1 MMYLL
6 YQETEKTRWKPAL
19 ASERDTIA
27 KTRKPALVSVL
38 DVDNSF
44 DSDLTREE
52 TLSLRYRGP
61 FYVDFDAPDI
71 DEATTQ
77 FKLFLVN
84 LQAKGVNLDM
94 LRLFATGKKGYH
106 IEVPAQIFMGKV
118 AENGTLNLPSIYR
131 EMAYSLYVET
141 LDMNVYS
148 SNRGRMWRCPNV
160 KRTDN
165 GQYKVQISAE
175 EAMAMDPELYEQL
188 CSSPRNSLPIE
199 APTLN
204 PDLGLLYAQSRD
216 KVDKAIVKRKS
227 KKHVDS
233 PLLKFKG
240 GWPETFEG
248 ILAGATIKESVG
260 WNLIS
265 MQLAITA
272 SELGISEEKLLADA
286 EGVINCHESD
296 SSRYNT
302 PLKRKRDLQSMFR
315 YVSGNPCYEFSI
327 GAVLALLL
335 PEVRANADITF
346 GEYVPDAPVK
356 VAPKQTSA
364 SADNTPGPDEPE
376 QQEEPVE
383 QTGALRVSKA
393 GIFVRSDE
401 GFRNICDV
409 GLTGP
414 IGMFGV
420 DGDQIGYELQV
431 TLDGKDRGRK
441 FLPMSALAT
450 RGQFNGWT
458 LTMGASMRGTD
469 MHTSALADTFRK
481 GSKNNNVY
489 AVEREGID
497 VVTRRGGSPD
507 VIWAS
512 PDKVVCLTSDT
523 QYRFHGKHTD
533 GGSFN
538 TDLMFADDLTTDD
551 EAFVVNLLQINT
563 DTNLAKLLGWFSAAF
578 LNQLI
583 RKQFKRFPSMQVFGQ
598 AGAGK
603 SMTVILLNHLHYWQ
617 REPRQFSATGQTMYP
632 LISAAATSASVPFVI
647 EEVKARQMSKYAKD
661 FLQNL
666 LRGNYTGDS
675 YQRGSV
681 NRDKSGGGITVSD
694 YANTAPVAFIG
705 EAIEDQS
712 AILERCLIVAMSK
725 SDRQGRSESFEY
737 CLSNAPTMGKIGRQ
751 MALAALTMDV
761 ADLTDNLKA
770 NFKAVSGQV
779 PQAIVDASSRPAFN
793 LAVAITGLQFMG
805 KTLGNIF
812 GNLFDSRIA
821 EIQEAVMGHVMDSI
835 PKNMAEASRVL
846 DTMAALTRNTDQ
858 HLQMVEGIDYLVNR
872 DGTLELKVRSAYDK
886 YVRYQ
891 RSLGMEVLFD
901 TFTSFMTSLANYGGT
916 IQRACP
922 GSILHD
928 SPRAIVYKLKL
939 SYLDDE
945 GIDSFESSG
954 T

>member
-1 MMYLL
+1 MLYML
-6 YQETEKTRWKPAL
+6 YQLTEKSTWLPAL
-19 ASERDTIA
+19 ASERDNIA

-44 DSDLTREE
+44 DADLTREE

-61 FYVDFDAPDI
+61 FYVDFDAADI

-77 FKLFLVN
+77 FKLFLIN

-94 LRLFATGKKGYH
+94 LKLFATGKKGYH
-106 IEVPAQIFMGKV
+106 IEVPPQIFMGKV
-118 AENGTLNLPSIYR
+118 PDNGILNLPSIYR
-131 EMAYSLYVET
+131 EMAFSLYVET
-141 LDMNVYS
+141 LDLRVYS
-148 SNRGRMWRCPNV
+148 SSRGRMWRCPNV

-175 EAMAMDPELYEQL
+175 EALAMDPTLYEQL
-188 CSSPRNSLPIE
+188 CSSPRNFLPIE
-199 APTLN
+199 APALN

-240 GWPETFEG
+240 EWPETFEG

-272 SELGISEEKLLADA
+272 SELGLTEEKLLADA

-315 YVSGNPCYEFSI
+315 YVAGNPTLEFSV
-327 GAVLALLL
+327 GAVLALVI

-346 GEYVPDAPVK
+346 GDYIPDAPAK
-356 VAPKQTSA
+356 VVTKKACPD
-364 SADNTPGPDEPE
+364 ADADEPDEPE
-376 QQEEPVE
+376 ELVE

-393 GIFVRSDE
+393 GIFVRSDD
-401 GFRNICDV
+401 GFRNVCDV

-414 IGMFGV
+414 VSMFGV
-420 DGDQIGYELQV
+420 DGDQIGYELNV
-431 TLDGKDRGRK
+431 TLDGKDRGKK

-458 LTMGASMRGTD
+458 LTMGASMRGSD

-481 GSKNNNVY
+481 ASKNNLVF
-489 AVEREGID
+489 AVGREGVD
-497 VVTRRGGSPD
+497 VVTRRGGSTD
-507 VIWAS
+507 IIWAS
-512 PDKVVCLTSDT
+512 PDTVLCLTSDT
-523 QYRFHGKHTD
+523 QYRFHGSHTD
-533 GGSFN
+533 GGIFN
-538 TDLMFADDLTTDD
+538 SDLMYAEDLSTDD
-551 EAFVVNLLQINT
+551 GDYIDSLLRINT
-563 DTNLAKLLGWFSAAF
+563 DANLAKMLGWFSAAF
-578 LNQLI
+578 LNQII
-583 RKQFKRFPSMQVFGQ
+583 RRQLKAFPSLQVFGQ

-603 SMTVILLNHLHYWQ
+603 SMSMILFNHLHYWQ
-617 REPRQFSATGQTMYP
+617 REPRQFSATGQTMFP

-647 EEVKARQMSKYAKD
+647 EEVKARQMAKPTKD

-675 YQRGSV
+675 YSRGSV
-681 NRDKSGGGITVSD
+681 NRDKSSGGITVSD
-694 YANTAPVAFIG
+694 YANMAPIAFVG

-712 AILERCLIVAMSK
+712 AILERCLVVAMSK
-725 SDRQGRSESFEY
+725 ADRYGRSEAFEH
-737 CLSNAPTMGKIGRQ
+737 CLSNASTMGKIGRQ
-751 MALAALTMDV
+751 MAVAALGMDMGEV
-761 ADLTDNLKA
+761 ADMVRA
-770 NFKAVSGQV
+770 NFKAISGQV
-779 PQAIVDASSRPAFN
+779 PHAMVDASSRPAFN
-793 LAVAITGLQFMG
+793 LAVAVTGMQFLAN
-805 KTLGNIF
+805 TLRSVF
-812 GNLFDSRIA
+812 GNRFDARIA
-821 EIQEAVMGHVMDSI
+821 EIQVAVMDHVMESI
-835 PKNMAEASRVL
+835 PKAMAEASKVL
-846 DTMAALTRNTDQ
+846 DTMAALTRHGDQ
-858 HLQMVEGIDYLVNR
+858 YFQLLEGVDYLVNT
-872 DGTLELKVRSAYDK
+872 DGTMDIKVRLAYDK

-922 GSILHD
+922 GSALHD
-928 SPRAIVYKLKL
+928 SPRAVVYKLKL

-945 GIDSFESSG
+945 GVDAFESSG
-954 T
+954 A